1 MSFSIVGSSLN
12 SSTKAKVLQRQNFS
26 KEPNGLETIIEA
38 YVIKTENRDL
48 IVPEKNTLHSAF
60 SSSAKPY
67 PRMVVES
74 VTTEE
79 QDGGITQMLVTFVG
93 LTTSNGLPPAIV
105 RLIPTP
111 GAGIYG
117 APLIV
122 EAEFITDISETE
134 FIRGN
139 IQGTSSIN
147 LGNVSFGTVNQMP
160 PFINGT
166 KMPSNPR
173 EPFKSSSQ
181 LAIVE
186 YFGYC
191 TQSHSCER
199 RGLFLVARTTY
210 QEVATRFG

>member
-1 MSFSIVGSSLN
+1 
-12 SSTKAKVLQRQNFS
+12 
-26 KEPNGLETIIEA
+26 
-38 YVIKTENRDL
+38 
-48 IVPEKNTLHSAF
+48 
-60 SSSAKPY
+60 
-67 PRMVVES
+67 MVVES

-93 LTTSNGLPPAIV
+93 LTTSTGLPPPIV

-111 GAGIYG
+111 GAGVYG
-117 APLIV
+117 APLVI

-173 EPFKSSSQ
+173 EPFKSSTNVG
-181 LAIVE
+181 IKE

-191 TQSHSCER
+191 TISHSCER

-210 QEVATRFG
+210 GEASASFGFA